1 MGIYLLVSKVVDN
14 YLGKGGQIVI
24 ATKIIEIF
32 SHEIVVP
39 VGGMTLVAFLMICDI
54 LSGIFKAVAQKRGIN
69 STVGT
74 NGLIRKAGVLLAL
87 LVFIVMDS
95 LIELNFVSLIPNE
108 VLEVLNLQQSNIGL
122 SHVMLGF
129 FGLFELVSLFEN
141 LGEVGVPLPNFIMK
155 SVERLKVTL
164 EGEE

>member
-1 MGIYLLVSKVVDN
+1 M
-14 YLGKGGQIVI
+14 
-24 ATKIIEIF
+24 IEVF
-32 SHEIVVP
+32 SHEISVP
-39 VGGMTLVAFLMICDI
+39 VGGMTLVVFLMICDI
-54 LSGIFKAVAQKRGIN
+54 LSGIFKAIAQKRGIN

-95 LIELNFVSLIPNE
+95 LIEFNFVTIIPSE
-108 VLEVLNLQQSNIGL
+108 ILSVFKLEEAHIGL

-141 LGEVGVPLPNFIMK
+141 LGEVGVPLPQFIMK
-155 SVERLKVTL
+155 SIERLKVTL

>member
-1 MGIYLLVSKVVDN
+1 M
-14 YLGKGGQIVI
+14 I
-24 ATKIIEIF
+24 ATKMIEVF
-32 SHEIVVP
+32 SHEISVP
-39 VGGMTLVAFLMICDI
+39 VGGMTLVVFLMICDI
-54 LSGIFKAVAQKRGIN
+54 LSGIFKAIAQKRGIN

-95 LIELNFVSLIPNE
+95 LIEFNFVTIIPSE
-108 VLEVLNLQQSNIGL
+108 ILSVFKLEEAHIGL

-141 LGEVGVPLPNFIMK
+141 LGEVGVPLPQFIMK
-155 SVERLKVTL
+155 SIERLKVTL

>member
-1 MGIYLLVSKVVDN
+1 M
-14 YLGKGGQIVI
+14 
-24 ATKIIEIF
+24 IEVF
-32 SHEIVVP
+32 SHEISVP
-39 VGGMTLVAFLMICDI
+39 VGGMTLVVFLMICDI
-54 LSGIFKAVAQKRGIN
+54 LSGVFKAIAQKRGIN

-95 LIELNFVSLIPNE
+95 LIEFNFVTIIPSE
-108 VLEVLNLQQSNIGL
+108 ILSVFKLEEAHIGL

-164 EGEE
+164 EGEK

>member
-1 MGIYLLVSKVVDN
+1 M
-14 YLGKGGQIVI
+14 I
-24 ATKIIEIF
+24 ATKMIEVF

-108 VLEVLNLQQSNIGL
+108 VLEVLKLQQSNIGL

-141 LGEVGVPLPNFIMK
+141 LGEVGVPLPQFIMK
-155 SVERLKVTL
+155 SVERLKITL
-164 EGEE
+164 EGEK

>member
-1 MGIYLLVSKVVDN
+1 M
-14 YLGKGGQIVI
+14 
-24 ATKIIEIF
+24 IEVF
-32 SHEIVVP
+32 SHELVVP

-108 VLEVLNLQQSNIGL
+108 VLEVLKLQQSNIGL

-155 SVERLKVTL
+155 SIERLKVTI
-164 EGEE
+164 EGEK

>member
-1 MGIYLLVSKVVDN
+1 M
-14 YLGKGGQIVI
+14 I
-24 ATKIIEIF
+24 ATKMIEVF
-32 SHEIVVP
+32 SHEISVP
-39 VGGMTLVAFLMICDI
+39 VGGMTLVVFLMICDI
-54 LSGIFKAVAQKRGIN
+54 LSGVFKAIAQKRGIN

-95 LIELNFVSLIPNE
+95 LIELNFVTIIPSE
-108 VLEVLNLQQSNIGL
+108 ILSVFKLEEAHIGL

-141 LGEVGVPLPNFIMK
+141 LGEVGVPLPQFIMK
-155 SVERLKVTL
+155 SVERLKITL

>member
-1 MGIYLLVSKVVDN
+1 M
-14 YLGKGGQIVI
+14 
-24 ATKIIEIF
+24 IEVF
-32 SHEIVVP
+32 SHEISVP
-39 VGGMTLVAFLMICDI
+39 VGGMTLVVFLMICDI
-54 LSGIFKAVAQKRGIN
+54 LSGIFKAIAQNRGIN
-69 STVGT
+69 STIGT

-87 LVFIVMDS
+87 LVFIVIDS
-95 LIELNFVSLIPNE
+95 LIEFNFVTIIPSE
-108 VLEVLNLQQSNIGL
+108 ILSVFKLEEAHIGL

>member
-1 MGIYLLVSKVVDN
+1 MIVTKVV
-14 YLGKGGQIVI
+14 
-24 ATKIIEIF
+24 EIF
-32 SHEIVVP
+32 SHEISVP
-39 VGGMTLVAFLMICDI
+39 VGGMTLVAFLMVCDI
-54 LSGIFKAVAQKRGIN
+54 LSGVFKAIAKKRGIN
-69 STVGT
+69 STIGT

-87 LVFIVMDS
+87 LVFIVVDS
-95 LIELNFVSLIPNE
+95 LVELNFVSLIPSE
-108 VLEVLNLQQSNIGL
+108 VLDVFKLQQTCIGL

-164 EGEE
+164 EGEK

>member
-1 MGIYLLVSKVVDN
+1 M
-14 YLGKGGQIVI
+14 I
-24 ATKIIEIF
+24 ATKMIEVF
-32 SHEIVVP
+32 SHEISVP
-39 VGGMTLVAFLMICDI
+39 VGGMTLVVFLMICDI
-54 LSGIFKAVAQKRGIN
+54 LSGIFKAIAQKRGIN
-69 STVGT
+69 STIGT

-87 LVFIVMDS
+87 LVFIVVDS
-95 LIELNFVSLIPNE
+95 LVELNFVSLIPSD
-108 VLEVLNLQQSNIGL
+108 VFKLQQTCIGL

-164 EGEE
+164 EGEK

>member
-1 MGIYLLVSKVVDN
+1 MIASKM
-14 YLGKGGQIVI
+14 
-24 ATKIIEIF
+24 IEVF
-32 SHEIVVP
+32 SHEISVP

-54 LSGIFKAVAQKRGIN
+54 LSGIFKAIAQKRGIN

-95 LIELNFVSLIPNE
+95 LIEFNFVTIIPSE
-108 VLEVLNLQQSNIGL
+108 ILSVFKLEEAHIGL

-164 EGEE
+164 EGEK

>member
-1 MGIYLLVSKVVDN
+1 M
-14 YLGKGGQIVI
+14 
-24 ATKIIEIF
+24 TKIVEII

-54 LSGIFKAVAQKRGIN
+54 LSGIFKAIAQKRGIN

-95 LIELNFVSLIPNE
+95 LIELNFVTLIPSD
-108 VLEVLNLQQSNIGL
+108 VLSVFKLEQTHIGL

-164 EGEE
+164 EGEK

>member
-1 MGIYLLVSKVVDN
+1 M
-14 YLGKGGQIVI
+14 I
-24 ATKIIEIF
+24 ATKIVEIF

-54 LSGIFKAVAQKRGIN
+54 LSGIFKAIAQKRGIN

-95 LIELNFVSLIPNE
+95 LIEFNFVTMIPSDVLSLFKLGE
-108 VLEVLNLQQSNIGL
+108 AHIGL

-129 FGLFELVSLFEN
+129 FGLFELISLFEN
-141 LGEVGVPLPNFIMK
+141 LGEVGVPLPQFVMK
-155 SVERLKVTL
+155 SIERLKITL

>member
-1 MGIYLLVSKVVDN
+1 MIS
-14 YLGKGGQIVI
+14 
-24 ATKIIEIF
+24 TKMIEVF
-32 SHEIVVP
+32 SHEISVP
-39 VGGMTLVAFLMICDI
+39 VGGMTLVVFLMICDI
-54 LSGIFKAVAQKRGIN
+54 LSGIFKAIAQNRGIN

-95 LIELNFVSLIPNE
+95 LIELNFVTIIPSE
-108 VLEVLNLQQSNIGL
+108 ILSVFKLEEAHIGL

-141 LGEVGVPLPNFIMK
+141 LGEVGVPLPQFIMK
-155 SVERLKVTL
+155 SIERLKITL

>member
-1 MGIYLLVSKVVDN
+1 M
-14 YLGKGGQIVI
+14 I
-24 ATKIIEIF
+24 ATKMIEVF
-32 SHEIVVP
+32 SHEISVP
-39 VGGMTLVAFLMICDI
+39 VGGMTLVVFLMICDI
-54 LSGIFKAVAQKRGIN
+54 LSGIFKAIAQKRGIN
-69 STVGT
+69 STIGT

-95 LIELNFVSLIPNE
+95 LIELNFVTIIPSE
-108 VLEVLNLQQSNIGL
+108 ILSVFKLEEAHIGL

-164 EGEE
+164 EGEK

>member
-1 MGIYLLVSKVVDN
+1 M
-14 YLGKGGQIVI
+14 I
-24 ATKIIEIF
+24 ATKMIEVF
-32 SHEIVVP
+32 SHEISVP
-39 VGGMTLVAFLMICDI
+39 VGGMTLVAFLMVCDI
-54 LSGIFKAVAQKRGIN
+54 LSGVFKAIAQKRGIN

-95 LIELNFVSLIPNE
+95 LIELNFVTLIPSE
-108 VLEVLNLQQSNIGL
+108 ILSVFKLEEAHIGL

-141 LGEVGVPLPNFIMK
+141 LGEVGVPLPQFIMK

-164 EGEE
+164 EGEK

>member
-1 MGIYLLVSKVVDN
+1 M
-14 YLGKGGQIVI
+14 
-24 ATKIIEIF
+24 IEVF
-32 SHEIVVP
+32 SHEISVP

-54 LSGIFKAVAQKRGIN
+54 LSGIFKAIAQKRGIN

-87 LVFIVMDS
+87 LIFIVMDS
-95 LIELNFVSLIPNE
+95 LIELNFVTLIPSE
-108 VLEVLNLQQSNIGL
+108 ILSVFKLSQSSIGL

-141 LGEVGVPLPNFIMK
+141 LGEVGVPLPQFIMK
-155 SVERLKVTL
+155 SIERLKITL

>member
-1 MGIYLLVSKVVDN
+1 M
-14 YLGKGGQIVI
+14 I
-24 ATKIIEIF
+24 ATKMIEVF
-32 SHEIVVP
+32 SHEISVP
-39 VGGMTLVAFLMICDI
+39 VGGMTLVVFLMICDI
-54 LSGIFKAVAQKRGIN
+54 LSGIFKAIAQKWGIN
-69 STVGT
+69 STIGT

-87 LVFIVMDS
+87 LVFIVVDS
-95 LIELNFVSLIPNE
+95 LVELNFVSLIPSE
-108 VLEVLNLQQSNIGL
+108 VLDVFKLQQTCIGL

-164 EGEE
+164 EGEK

>member
-1 MGIYLLVSKVVDN
+1 M
-14 YLGKGGQIVI
+14 
-24 ATKIIEIF
+24 IEVF

-95 LIELNFVSLIPNE
+95 LIELNFVSLIPSE
-108 VLEVLNLQQSNIGL
+108 VLDVFKLQQTCIGL

-164 EGEE
+164 EGEK

>member
-1 MGIYLLVSKVVDN
+1 M
-14 YLGKGGQIVI
+14 I
-24 ATKIIEIF
+24 ATKMIEVF
-32 SHEIVVP
+32 SHEISVP
-39 VGGMTLVAFLMICDI
+39 VGGMTLVVFLMICDI
-54 LSGIFKAVAQKRGIN
+54 LSGVFKAIAQKRGIN
-69 STVGT
+69 STIGT

-87 LVFIVMDS
+87 LVFIVVDS
-95 LIELNFVSLIPNE
+95 LIELNFVTIIPSE
-108 VLEVLNLQQSNIGL
+108 ILSVFKLEEAHIGL

-164 EGEE
+164 EGEK

>member
-1 MGIYLLVSKVVDN
+1 M
-14 YLGKGGQIVI
+14 
-24 ATKIIEIF
+24 TKIVEVF
-32 SHEIVVP
+32 SHEISVP

-54 LSGIFKAVAQKRGIN
+54 LSGIFKAIAQKRGIN

-87 LVFIVMDS
+87 LVFIVIDS
-95 LIELNFVSLIPNE
+95 LIEFNFVTIIPSE
-108 VLEVLNLQQSNIGL
+108 ILSVFKLEEAHMGL

-164 EGEE
+164 EGEK

>member
-1 MGIYLLVSKVVDN
+1 M
-14 YLGKGGQIVI
+14 I
-24 ATKIIEIF
+24 ATKMIEVF
-32 SHEIVVP
+32 SHEISVP
-39 VGGMTLVAFLMICDI
+39 VGGMTLVVFLMICDI
-54 LSGIFKAVAQKRGIN
+54 LSGVFKAIAQKRGIN
-69 STVGT
+69 STIGT

-95 LIELNFVSLIPNE
+95 LIEFNFVTIIPSE
-108 VLEVLNLQQSNIGL
+108 ILSVFKLEEAHIGL

-141 LGEVGVPLPNFIMK
+141 LGEVGVPLPQFIMK
-155 SVERLKVTL
+155 SVERLKITL

>member
-1 MGIYLLVSKVVDN
+1 M
-14 YLGKGGQIVI
+14 I
-24 ATKIIEIF
+24 ATKMIEVF

-54 LSGIFKAVAQKRGIN
+54 LSGIFKAIAQRRGIN

-95 LIELNFVSLIPNE
+95 LIEFNFVTIIPSE
-108 VLEVLNLQQSNIGL
+108 ILSVFKLEEAHIGL

-141 LGEVGVPLPNFIMK
+141 LGEVGVPLPQFIMK
-155 SVERLKVTL
+155 SVERLKITL